1 MEWQRIVWTL
11 VLLTTAHALAAE
23 PPGAHTSSRPTDDIA
38 RAAMASDA
46 WREYERVEAADA
58 KLRAALAQHH
68 GFNWNETPLGEV
80 AKELAEVLGAPVRLD
95 RRALEDAGLD
105 ADTPLTATMHPMPI
119 RKAVHRAL
127 EIIDLASYVDEG
139 TLVITTK
146 EKSDERLIVRV
157 HDVTDLVVKDL
168 DDPLAGTNYQ
178 SLFEVIHSVIAPET
192 WDVVGGQ
199 AALRPFSGPGIE
211 AVVVSQTEPIH
222 DEIEVLLI
230 KLRRARREGHH
241 KTRPLDVSQ
250 PLSDSGGG
258 IPMSPPAPFGPLPEN
273 ADRDSMS
280 QAQATLACT
289 LFSKFTADPK
299 RDARENIVF
308 SPFGIATALALASAG
323 ARGETAGELL
333 KTLGTDLSPER
344 LHAAMSAQAKEL
356 PIGAYEGV
364 DLRIANRLWVQS
376 GGGEIAED
384 FNGTIRRCY
393 GADVGVIDF
402 GSSDAHLV
410 INDWISK
417 QTNGRDRGFIGPGVF
432 NEWTRLV
439 LVNAVSFRGT
449 WHWPFRPGDTEL
461 RRFRAP
467 SADIDTPT
475 MFGKKMTATYTKMD
489 GLEILGKAY
498 GGSVEMTILLP
509 AAEVSYAE
517 FEKTVTPENLR
528 RWLAPARRRDV
539 DIFLPKFKI
548 KVDKDLAP
556 VLASMGVKRAFSQ
569 DDADFSGI
577 VTDQKLFLQQCQHAA
592 EIELDEQGTVAVAVT
607 RLVGGMGGL
616 PEPVEIP
623 TFRADR
629 PFVFL
634 IRDTR
639 TDTILFMGRV
649 MNPAQ

>member
-1 MEWQRIVWTL
+1 
-11 VLLTTAHALAAE
+11 
-23 PPGAHTSSRPTDDIA
+23 
-38 RAAMASDA
+38 MASDA

-58 KLRAALAQHH
+58 KLRAALAQQR
-68 GFNWNETPLGEV
+68 GFNWDEATLGDV
-80 AKELAEVLGAPVRLD
+80 AKELAEILEAPVRLD
-95 RRALEDAGLD
+95 LRALNDAGLD
-105 ADTPLTATMHPMPI
+105 ADTPLTATISPMPI
-119 RKAVHRAL
+119 RKGIHQAL
-127 EIIDLASYVDEG
+127 ALIDIASYVDEG

-146 EKSDERLIVRV
+146 DKSDERLIVRV

-178 SLFEVIHSVIAPET
+178 SLFEVIHSLIAPET

-211 AVVVSQTEPIH
+211 AVVVSQIEPIH
-222 DEIEVLLI
+222 DEIEVLLM
-230 KLRRARREGHH
+230 KLRRARRDGLR
-241 KTRPLDVSQ
+241 KVRSPDDSQTPSKPFGAGSALPL
-250 PLSDSGGG
+250 PT
-258 IPMSPPAPFGPLPEN
+258 PPFGPPPEN
-273 ADRDSMS
+273 TDRDKAC
-280 QAQATLACT
+280 QAQVALACT
-289 LFSKFTADPK
+289 LFTKLTADAGGA
-299 RDARENIVF
+299 DRENLVF
-308 SPFGIATALALASAG
+308 SPFGIGTALALASAG
-323 ARGETAGELL
+323 ARDETAGEFLRA
-333 KTLGTDLSPER
+333 LGTDLPPER
-344 LHAAMSAQAKEL
+344 LHAAMAAQAKEL
-356 PIGAYEGV
+356 PIGAYEGI
-364 DLRIANRLWVQS
+364 DLRMANGLWVQPD
-376 GGGEIAED
+376 GGEIAED
-384 FNGTIRRCY
+384 FTRIIRQCY
-393 GADVGVIDF
+393 GADVAHIDF
-402 GSSDAHLV
+402 RSDDSRLI
-410 INDWISK
+410 INHWTSQKTD
-417 QTNGRDRGFIGPGVF
+417 GRVRGFIGPGVF

-449 WHWPFRPGDTEL
+449 WHWPFRPGNTEL
-461 RRFRAP
+461 RRYHAP
-467 SADIDTPT
+467 SGDIDTPT
-475 MFGKKMTATYTKMD
+475 MFGKEMTATYTKID